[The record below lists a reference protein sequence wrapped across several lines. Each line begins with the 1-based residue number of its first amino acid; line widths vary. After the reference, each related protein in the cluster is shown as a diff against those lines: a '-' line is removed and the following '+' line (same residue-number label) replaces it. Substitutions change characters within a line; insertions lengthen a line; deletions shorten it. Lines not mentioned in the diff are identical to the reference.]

1 VLAKSCQERAHML
14 SVSSNVHRHMLQ
26 HTEQVPP
33 PIETDIT
40 SHTVTWHCQAERK
53 QTNTKYRSQASTAVS
68 THSNQAQSVTPRWKE
83 CETIQTTQQIGMWWP
98 AHFVDGLQAHTHRCT
113 NSNSPSACDQGGAG
127 ASMARCDTT
136 CYKVTGFNGFV
147 TGL

>member
-1 VLAKSCQERAHML
+1 ML

-40 SHTVTWHCQAERK
+40 SHTVTWHCQAEHK
-53 QTNTKYRSQASTAVS
+53 QTNKHQIPQSSKHS
-68 THSNQAQSVTPRWKE
+68 ILHTH
-83 CETIQTTQQIGMWWP
+83 TQQSGTERNTQMERVRDHPNHTADRHVVAGAFCWW
-98 AHFVDGLQAHTHRCT
+98 AAGAHTGALTRIP
-113 NSNSPSACDQGGAG
+113 PSACDQGGTG
-127 ASMARCDTT
+127 ASLVRCDTT
-136 CYKVTGFNGFV
+136 CSKVTVFNGFV